1 MGFVTRLMRTT
12 RFCTRSLLR
21 SMGSRTLIVLEVI
34 STTQQ
39 TKLIIFLFWF
49 LTLNTII
56 TFYSLIF
63 RSNTVLFY
71 LNLSFVS
78 ILFLGFKVYT
88 FNLVD
93 SNKEFFFFSFY
104 LVLNFQ
110 NVILEFEPYFNLVN
124 KF

>member
-1 MGFVTRLMRTT
+1 
-12 RFCTRSLLR
+12 
-21 SMGSRTLIVLEVI
+21 MGSRTLIVLEVI